1 MQRPPAGGDQ
11 TPRRTYAR
19 TAKRYKS
26 ENQNPISRKKKLIRF
41 VAKTQN
47 TKLNMHIPISQ
58 MAAVSKTQE
67 AERYIGIGL
76 GVEPSNEDK
85 LGSVTL
91 ERGTGAMARSYY

>member
-1 MQRPPAGGDQ
+1 
-11 TPRRTYAR
+11 
-19 TAKRYKS
+19 
-26 ENQNPISRKKKLIRF
+26 
-41 VAKTQN
+41 
-47 TKLNMHIPISQ
+47 MHIPISQ

-91 ERGTGAMARSYY
+91 EKGGKAFRVYTKQLVVVDGPD

>member
-1 MQRPPAGGDQ
+1 
-11 TPRRTYAR
+11 
-19 TAKRYKS
+19 
-26 ENQNPISRKKKLIRF
+26 
-41 VAKTQN
+41 
-47 TKLNMHIPISQ
+47 

-91 ERGTGAMARSYY
+91 EKGGKAFRVYTKQLVVVDGPD